1 MDGGSGHGYR
11 GPPSTSFDKSRV
23 LDIKPLRSLVPVFP
37 NPPQAPSFVCFSS
50 FDPFPPGFTP
60 FYPFSA
66 PQGLQSSPDMNQY
79 KTPPAHFSRI
89 PPHFH
94 GAVNGDAEPSRDYDT
109 QFPTDNTN
117 MGGNM
122 MGCLVIQSRQLFICA
137 PPIPPGRR
145 PRKAKIRMRV
155 EVRGTRKKE
164 NGEEIGKK
172 RAKRKKEGGFGRQAK
187 EKNRKEKERRGRN
200 PEKKKKIREEKSR
213 EQERKKKNQREKGQK
228 KKTGRRGEKQKERK
242 N

>member
-1 MDGGSGHGYR
+1 MFVWLVEGVKRDGGSGHGLG

-37 NPPQAPSFVCFSS
+37 NPPQAPSFVCFSP

-94 GAVNGDAEPSRDYDT
+94 GAVKGDAEPSSDYDA
-109 QFPTDNTN
+109 QSPTDNTN

-122 MGCLVIQSRQLFICA
+122 MGCLVIQSRQLFIA
-137 PPIPPGRR
+137 RLQFLP
-145 PRKAKIRMRV
+145 
-155 EVRGTRKKE
+155 
-164 NGEEIGKK
+164 EE
-172 RAKRKKEGGFGRQAK
+172 
-187 EKNRKEKERRGRN
+187 
-200 PEKKKKIREEKSR
+200 
-213 EQERKKKNQREKGQK
+213 GQ
-228 KKTGRRGEKQKERK
+228 EKQRSG
-242 N
+242 